1 MNGVLTKKGRVAVA
15 AMFELAIRSESAPVA
30 LAVVG
35 ERQQI
40 SLSYLEQLFGRL
52 RRHELVQSTRGP
64 SGGYVLARDSDS
76 ITLADIISAVD
87 DPGSA
92 GARGRDSEPAEE
104 SSCLPVTQDL
114 WDGANAKLA
123 EYFDSISLKSLVDD
137 RIAKGLVVKPASLK
151 RGISPRRVLKPIH
164 VSKANWVF
172 ALAEAPAR

>member
-1 MNGVLTKKGRVAVA
+1 MVLVY
-15 AMFELAIRSESAPVA
+15 LLA
-30 LAVVG
+30 LAAEVC
-35 ERQQI
+35 R